1 MRTKENLL
9 STKPAEI
16 EALIDRV
23 AGGQMCEGDAQLV
36 VRLLRLVLVLV
47 GALAEKT
54 ASIARLKRLLFGP
67 RSDKRPKPR
76 AQESPASPDGVRNG
90 EPNRGEESAGGQ
102 RSERS
107 APLSAVAPETTAE
120 RKPRPGHGRLGAAA
134 YTAAETVRCEHPTLR
149 AGDRCPYRLCPGHL
163 YDTNAPQIFI
173 RLEGRPVVDATRY
186 EQPVLRCAACQARFA
201 APLPTGVP
209 PEKFDATADGAI
221 ALMKYGAGMPLYRLS
236 RLQGLMGVPLPA

>member
-107 APLSAVAPETTAE
+107 APLLMCS
-120 RKPRPGHGRLGAAA
+120 RRSRRLMPGK
-134 YTAAETVRCEHPTLR
+134 T
-149 AGDRCPYRLCPGHL
+149 
-163 YDTNAPQIFI
+163 Q
-173 RLEGRPVVDATRY
+173 
-186 EQPVLRCAACQARFA
+186 
-201 APLPTGVP
+201 
-209 PEKFDATADGAI
+209 
-221 ALMKYGAGMPLYRLS
+221 
-236 RLQGLMGVPLPA
+236 